1 VLAVVVSTARATLI
15 VQPDL
20 ATMARDADAVVYAV
34 VERTGT
40 QMGYNASTSPWSVA
54 ELRVL
59 QWLSGGKGERLWI
72 RDPGAVWAN
81 GGRPLLGAAV
91 YTPGEEVIVFLRRD
105 AGRYFR
111 THDLAAGKLV
121 VRRQGRQAMVMQD
134 LRDVSVLVAAPN
146 NALAEGD
153 RSAIAKGRESAL
165 APLHDV
171 LAQLQFV
178 IGENP

>member
-1 VLAVVVSTARATLI
+1 
-15 VQPDL
+15 
-20 ATMARDADAVVYAV
+20 
-34 VERTGT
+34 
-40 QMGYNASTSPWSVA
+40 
-54 ELRVL
+54 
-59 QWLSGGKGERLWI
+59 
-72 RDPGAVWAN
+72 
-81 GGRPLLGAAV
+81 LLGAAV